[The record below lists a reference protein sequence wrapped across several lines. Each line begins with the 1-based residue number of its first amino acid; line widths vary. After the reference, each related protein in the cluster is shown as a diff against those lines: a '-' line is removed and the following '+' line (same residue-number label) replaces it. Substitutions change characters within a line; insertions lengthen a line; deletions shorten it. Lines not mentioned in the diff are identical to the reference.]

1 MNFCDFMIIYIKY
14 SLLVG
19 AWICFSLG
27 ITVDDKGYRDTDL
40 CLILSLCLYSGY
52 LLLEFLSP
60 EWRFLCKCKKK
71 STINEKFSQIIK
83 LTPKITWNIISYHN
97 EIQYNMKR
105 NGEGKI
111 EPITSYLKMITHRA
125 SGNMTFYSSRDISGT
140 LTIDCEQLNIKRLTE
155 IELVLTNE
163 IILCDDFTKADYE
176 NKKKA
181 FILENKKDEL
191 YEITEK
197 IEIQGLDK
205 SYTVRVYDI
214 SSCGIISY
222 FLFSIF
228 ALGDFFS
235 CCYFGN
241 KYNCN
246 SDIINNHQYYYKI
259 KKAVSNRESLNQ
271 DKYDII
277 YNQSN
282 PKIDLISKQYIYE
295 PSEFII
301 DDPNYNIS
309 TPSSL
314 PLKEE
319 IDKININKSKIK
331 LEPIQYDKKNEN
343 LAPALA
349 PIGFE
354 NSTERLKLEQNK
366 KI

>member
-1 MNFCDFMIIYIKY
+1 MNFCDIMILYIKY
-14 SLLVG
+14 PLQVG
-19 AWICFSLG
+19 VWICFILG
-27 ITVDDKGYRDTDL
+27 ITLNEDTGL
-40 CLILSLCLYSGY
+40 LLILFLSFYSGY

-140 LTIDCEQLNIKRLTE
+140 LTIDCELLNIKRLTE

-163 IILCDDFTKADYE
+163 IILCDDFTKTDYE

-309 TPSSL
+309 APSSL

-319 IDKININKSKIK
+319 IEKININKNKIK
-331 LEPIQYDKKNEN
+331 LEPMQYDKKNEN

>member
-1 MNFCDFMIIYIKY
+1 MNFCDIIILYIKY
-14 SLLVG
+14 PLQVG
-19 AWICFSLG
+19 VWICFILV
-27 ITVDDKGYRDTDL
+27 ITLNEDTGL
-40 CLILSLCLYSGY
+40 LLILFLSFYSGY

-140 LTIDCEQLNIKRLTE
+140 LTIDCELLNIKRLTE

-163 IILCDDFTKADYE
+163 IILCDDFTKTDYE

-309 TPSSL
+309 APSSL

-319 IDKININKSKIK
+319 IEKININKSKIK

>member
-1 MNFCDFMIIYIKY
+1 MNFCDIMILYIKY
-14 SLLVG
+14 PFQVG
-19 AWICFSLG
+19 VWLCFILG
-27 ITVDDKGYRDTDL
+27 ITLMDADTDFL
-40 CLILSLCLYSGY
+40 LILFLTFYSGY

-140 LTIDCEQLNIKRLTE
+140 LTIDCEQFNIKRLTE

-235 CCYFGN
+235 CCYFGK

-314 PLKEE
+314 PSKEE
-319 IDKININKSKIK
+319 IEKININKNKIK

>member
-1 MNFCDFMIIYIKY
+1 MNFCDIMILYIKY
-14 SLLVG
+14 PLQVG
-19 AWICFSLG
+19 VWICFILG
-27 ITVDDKGYRDTDL
+27 ITLIDPDTNL
-40 CLILSLCLYSGY
+40 LLILFLTFYSGY

-140 LTIDCEQLNIKRLTE
+140 LTIDCELLNIKRLTE

-309 TPSSL
+309 APSSL

-319 IDKININKSKIK
+319 IEKININKSKIK

>member
-1 MNFCDFMIIYIKY
+1 MNFCDIMILYIKY
-14 SLLVG
+14 PFQVG
-19 AWICFSLG
+19 VWLCFILG
-27 ITVDDKGYRDTDL
+27 ITLMDADTDFL
-40 CLILSLCLYSGY
+40 LILFLTFYSGY

-140 LTIDCEQLNIKRLTE
+140 LTIDCEQFNIKRLTE

-235 CCYFGN
+235 CCYFGK

-301 DDPNYNIS
+301 DDPNYNICI
-309 TPSSL
+309 PSSL

-319 IDKININKSKIK
+319 IETININKNKMK
-331 LEPIQYDKKNEN
+331 LEPIKYDKEN
-343 LAPALA
+343 VDLAPALV
-349 PIGFE
+349 PIAFE
-354 NSTERLKLEQNK
+354 KSTERLNLENNK

>member
-1 MNFCDFMIIYIKY
+1 MNFCDIMILYIKY
-14 SLLVG
+14 PLQVG
-19 AWICFSLG
+19 VWLCFILG
-27 ITVDDKGYRDTDL
+27 ITLMDADTDL
-40 CLILSLCLYSGY
+40 LLILFLTFYSGY

-140 LTIDCEQLNIKRLTE
+140 LTIDCELLNIKRLTE

-241 KYNCN
+241 KYNCD
-246 SDIINNHQYYYKI
+246 SYNHQIYYKI

-309 TPSSL
+309 APSSL

-319 IDKININKSKIK
+319 IEKININKNKIK
-331 LEPIQYDKKNEN
+331 LEPMQYDKKNEN

>member
-1 MNFCDFMIIYIKY
+1 MNFCDIMILYIKY
-14 SLLVG
+14 PFQVG
-19 AWICFSLG
+19 AWICFILG
-27 ITVDDKGYRDTDL
+27 ITLMDADTDFF
-40 CLILSLCLYSGY
+40 LILFLTFYSGY

-235 CCYFGN
+235 CCYFGK

-309 TPSSL
+309 APSSL

-319 IDKININKSKIK
+319 IETININKNKMK
-331 LEPIQYDKKNEN
+331 LEPIKYDKEN
-343 LAPALA
+343 VDLAPALV
-349 PIGFE
+349 PIAFE
-354 NSTERLKLEQNK
+354 KSTERLNLENNK

>member
-1 MNFCDFMIIYIKY
+1 MNFCDIMILYIKY
-14 SLLVG
+14 PFQVG
-19 AWICFSLG
+19 VWLCFILG
-27 ITVDDKGYRDTDL
+27 ITLMDADTDFL
-40 CLILSLCLYSGY
+40 LILFLTFYSGY

-235 CCYFGN
+235 CCYFGK

-309 TPSSL
+309 APSSL

-319 IDKININKSKIK
+319 IEKININKSKIK

>member
-1 MNFCDFMIIYIKY
+1 MNFCDIIILFIKY
-14 SLLVG
+14 PLQIGVW
-19 AWICFSLG
+19 ACFILG
-27 ITVDDKGYRDTDL
+27 ITLNKDTGL
-40 CLILSLCLYSGY
+40 LLILFLSFYSGY
-52 LLLEFLSP
+52 LLFEFLSP

-155 IELVLTNE
+155 IEFVFTNE

-228 ALGDFFS
+228 CLGEFFS

-241 KYNCN
+241 KCN
-246 SDIINNHQYYYKI
+246 SNSYNRQIYYKI

-309 TPSSL
+309 APSSL

-319 IDKININKSKIK
+319 IEKININKNKIK
-331 LEPIQYDKKNEN
+331 LEPMQYDKKNEN

>member
-1 MNFCDFMIIYIKY
+1 MNFCDIMILYIKY
-14 SLLVG
+14 PFQVG
-19 AWICFSLG
+19 VWLCFILG
-27 ITVDDKGYRDTDL
+27 ITLMDADTDFL
-40 CLILSLCLYSGY
+40 LILFLTFYSGY

-235 CCYFGN
+235 CCYFGK

-309 TPSSL
+309 APSSL

-319 IDKININKSKIK
+319 IEKININKNKIK
-331 LEPIQYDKKNEN
+331 VEPIQYDKKNEN